1 MSTATRCPSIRI
13 GQTKVRVCV
22 PPGIV
27 IGVVEG
33 DVHDMGKNIVAA
45 VLEACGFRVT
55 DLGKNVP
62 NETFLEAIEAERPE
76 IVAQL
81 RAILSKQP
89 EAKPQVRAA
98 ASPAG
103 KKAGAA
109 SSKPKQDRAAMFA
122 KRDKDGDGRLTRE
135 EFLIG
140 QPDPD
145 EAPKR
150 FLLFDTDK
158 DGALSREEF
167 ITGGKPKR

>member
-1 MSTATRCPSIRI
+1 MGRAVRTARYRLVEWKKI
-13 GQTKVRVCV
+13 GAAAETAELELYDYEADPDETKNLA
-22 PPGIV
+22 G
-27 IGVVEG
+27 
-33 DVHDMGKNIVAA
+33 
-45 VLEACGFRVT
+45 
-55 DLGKNVP
+55 
-62 NETFLEAIEAERPE
+62 ERPE

-98 ASPAG
+98 ESPAG

-122 KRDKDGDGRLTRE
+122 KRDKDGDGKLTRE

-145 EAPKR
+145 EAPER

-158 DGALSREEF
+158 NGALSREEF
-167 ITGGKPKR
+167 ITGGKTKK